1 MQKINKK
8 ILVLILAIMVVVAGL
23 LTYTSDPQ
31 QNQHKEQSS
40 TEVHTAFITIEG
52 LYEYKKVDFT
62 TNQTVLQLLQVL
74 NQSDSRVALKTKE
87 YSGMGTLVEGMV
99 GKENGDENR
108 YWQYTINGVMPQM
121 GADMLEIKEGDRVE
135 WHFVE
140 SEF

>member
-23 LTYTSDPQ
+23 LIYTSDPQ

>member
-8 ILVLILAIMVVVAGL
+8 ILVLILAAVAVVAGL

-31 QNQHKEQSS
+31 QSQQTEQISA
-40 TEVHTAFITIEG
+40 EVQTAFITIEG
-52 LYEYKKVDFT
+52 LYEHKEVDLT
-62 TNQTVLQLLQVL
+62 THQTALQLLQAL

-87 YSGMGTLVEGMV
+87 YSGMGTLVEGMA
-99 GKENGDENR
+99 GKENGDQNR
-108 YWQYTINGVMPQM
+108 YWQYMINGVMPQI
-121 GADMLEIKEGDRVE
+121 GADTLEIKEGDRVE